1 MFNIER
7 KSTILTIV
15 TVDFLMLI
23 YYLVKE
29 LKKLTICSILSI
41 KSLTLLLKL
50 HIKLRPNIQNTKY
63 KYLVYTCTI
72 KVAENIRR

>member
-50 HIKLRPNIQNTKY
+50 HIKLRPNKNTKY